1 MATNVSPHPSSAISI
16 SSPLVTKSMF
26 SQITGLNEEIIRG
39 MISRGHLPTVKIGRH
54 RLINLAQLSKEAL
67 DVERQ

>member
-1 MATNVSPHPSSAISI
+1 MNEISFRSELVIFTPLI
-16 SSPLVTKSMF
+16 SKSLF
-26 SQITGLNEEIIRG
+26 SKMSGLNEEIIRG

-67 DVERQ
+67 EVERQ